1 MSHELDAQLSD
12 RKYSFSDEQKE
23 LMVKYG
29 VAEEEMMEELHKVF
43 GEYICVNRFSGDVA
57 DVWPLMDDRFN
68 ELVEI
73 LEQGGMP
80 ACLSQAYECDVVIE
94 EKREALPE
102 AE

>member
-12 RKYSFSDEQKE
+12 RKYSFSDEQKA

-29 VAEEEMMEELHKVF
+29 VAEEEMMEELHTVF
-43 GEYICVNRFSGDVA
+43 GEYVLENRFSGDVA

-73 LEQGGMP
+73 LEQGGIP
-80 ACLSQAYECDVVIE
+80 SGLSQSYDCDVVIE

>member
-1 MSHELDAQLSD
+1 MSHELDEQLSD
-12 RKYSFSDEQKE
+12 RKYSFSDEQLE
-23 LMVKYG
+23 LIVKYG

-43 GEYICVNRFSGDVA
+43 GEYVMANRFSGDVA
-57 DVWPLMDDRFN
+57 DVWPLMDARFN

-73 LEQGGMP
+73 LEQGGLP
-80 ACLSQAYECDVVIE
+80 DCLSQSYDCDVVIE